1 MCRKQVLVGWG
12 VMVGQGSAPEGFAN
26 EHSSSNSP
34 PDDHHP
40 HHDIHCL
47 ELLRSVRDDDNCLH
61 VGIFSLKVFM
71 RMTMGKMSQSSLS
84 GLSGSLPAA

>member
-61 VGIFSLKVFM
+61 VGIFSFKVFNFEVEDDD
-71 RMTMGKMSQSSLS
+71 GENEPVQSQW
-84 GLSGSLPAA
+84 PQW